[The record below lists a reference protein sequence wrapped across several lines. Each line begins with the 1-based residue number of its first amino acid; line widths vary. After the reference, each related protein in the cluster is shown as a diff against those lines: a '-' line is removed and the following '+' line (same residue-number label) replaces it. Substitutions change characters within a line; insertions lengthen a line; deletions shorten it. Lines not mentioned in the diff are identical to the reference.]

1 MTVTPTQSNV
11 VQVERLLSAL
21 SAGDDAT
28 VLGLVDPSIELVPL
42 AVAAGLVPD
51 AYHGLD
57 GTRAY
62 LEDAD
67 AVEVERG
74 FVATRVSGAQD
85 VVVAFG
91 DLPVGAAGDTM
102 PALWIWHLR
111 NGQITHGALVSD
123 EGALRAARDAPAAAA
138 PRRAALRLALPALP
152 VSAGDARHVLDLWA
166 QNLGPT
172 KPERNDLL
180 LAVSEAAT
188 NAIRHAYPE
197 GTENAAFRLDA
208 EISDDRLQVVLSDD
222 GVGLGASSSNPGLG
236 MGLPLLGTLADTL
249 MLLGPPERSRGLEVR
264 MWFAFASLATQASAR
279 AFGGQPESPG
289 S

>member
-1 MTVTPTQSNV
+1 VTVTPAPSNV

-28 VLGLVDPSIELVPL
+28 VLGLVDPAIELVPL

-51 AYHGLD
+51 AYQGLD
-57 GTRAY
+57 GIRAY

-67 AVEVERG
+67 AVDVERG
-74 FVATRVSGAQD
+74 FVATRVRGAQD
-85 VVVAFG
+85 TVVAFG

-102 PALWIWHLR
+102 PALWIWRLR
-111 NGQITHGALVSD
+111 NGQITHGTLVSD
-123 EGALRAARDAPAAAA
+123 EGALRGARAGPGAAA
-138 PRRAALRLALPALP
+138 PHRTALRLALPALP
-152 VSAGDARHVLDLWA
+152 LSAGDARHALDLWV
-166 QNLGPT
+166 QNLKPT

-180 LAVSEAAT
+180 LAISEAAT
-188 NAIRHAYPE
+188 NVIRHAYPE
-197 GTENAAFRLDA
+197 GTEGAAFRLDA
-208 EISDDRLQVVLSDD
+208 EISDDRLQVVLTDD

-249 MLLGPPERSRGLEVR
+249 MLVGPPERSRGLEVR
-264 MWFAFASLATQASAR
+264 MWFTFASLAAQGSAR
-279 AFGGQPESPG
+279 AAGGQPDSPG

>member
-1 MTVTPTQSNV
+1 VTVTPSRSNV

-21 SAGDDAT
+21 SGGDDAT
-28 VLGLVDPSIELVPL
+28 VLGLMDPSIELVPL
-42 AVAAGLVPD
+42 IVSAGLVPD

-57 GTRAY
+57 GIRAY

-67 AVEVERG
+67 AVDVERG
-74 FVATRVSGAQD
+74 FVATRVRGAQD

-91 DLPVGAAGDTM
+91 DVPDGTSGATM
-102 PALWIWHLR
+102 PAAWIWRFR
-111 NGQITHGALVSD
+111 NGQVTHGTLVSD
-123 EGALRAARDAPAAAA
+123 EGALRAARAA
-138 PRRAALRLALPALP
+138 PEAGAPGCPALRLVLTALPE
-152 VSAGDARHVLDLWA
+152 SAGDARHALDLWV
-166 QNLGPT
+166 QNLQPT

-188 NAIRHAYPE
+188 NVIRHAYPE
-197 GTENAAFRLDA
+197 DTDGAAFRLDA

-249 MLLGPPERSRGLEVR
+249 MLVGPPERSRGLEVR
-264 MWFAFASLATQASAR
+264 MWFAFASLAAQDSAR
-279 AFGGQPESPG
+279 AVGGQPESPD